1 MKKTYKTPIIRT
13 VNIEAE
19 GLVAQ
24 SGGGKIGFGAGA
36 ATHSSNPE
44 EDVLSNRRGGSM
56 WDEE

>member
-1 MKKTYKTPIIRT
+1 MKKTYNTPLIR
-13 VNIEAE
+13 VINIASE

-24 SGGGKIGFGAGA
+24 SGARIGFSSDA

-44 EDVLSNRRGGSM
+44 DDVLSNRRGGSM

>member
-1 MKKTYKTPIIRT
+1 MKKTYKTPLTRII
-13 VNIEAE
+13 NIETE

-36 ATHSSNPE
+36 ATHSDNPE
-44 EDVLSNRRGGSM
+44 DDVLSNRRGGSM